1 MDLDFSP
8 GWAKSRSCLHYFFLL
23 LALRGGYPYEWMKLE
38 DPSFSL
44 ISSPVRQRA
53 FFHTAVVKDKDQP
66 SDSG

>member
-1 MDLDFSP
+1 MDKIRGSL
-8 GWAKSRSCLHYFFLL
+8 FL
-23 LALRGGYPYEWMKLE
+23 
-38 DPSFSL
+38 S